1 MIMNI
6 LLNISISI
14 LLIAIGCRQ
23 LFITYSLFRY
33 KEKIGLILN
42 SESQERNTSK
52 KHVNEK
58 NVAFEKIVAK
68 NSVTISFLRNYQDKN
83 SWKIYSVII
92 VFSIF
97 YLINGIFQ
105 LIEVNTNIMVII
117 LVLITISV
125 IVVPDMLVKRQT
137 NRKIK
142 MVSRDLPLVIDM
154 MAIMVRSGMTV
165 ESSFR
170 YLSTRVKPI
179 NKDIAAILERACLMM
194 DVNGIELSIDL
205 IQREVPSKEM
215 RMFCVTLR
223 RSISYGNSIY
233 DTLLDLA
240 AEMRE
245 MQRLTIEEQIAA
257 LAAKL
262 TIPTMVFFLA
272 PVLVIIAGPVFMSI
286 VSTFNR
292 M

>member
-1 MIMNI
+1 
-6 LLNISISI
+6 LLYISISF
-14 LLIAIGCRQ
+14 LLIIIGSRQ
-23 LFITYSLFRY
+23 LFITYSLFRN
-33 KEKIGLILN
+33 KEKIGLLLN
-42 SESQERNTSK
+42 NENPERNASK
-52 KHVNEK
+52 KNVNEK

-68 NSVTISFLRNYQDKN
+68 NSVTISFLRSYQEKN
-83 SWKIYSVII
+83 SWRIYSVII

-97 YLINGIFQ
+97 YLINQIFQ
-105 LIEVNTNIMVII
+105 LIEVNSNILLIL
-117 LVLITISV
+117 LVLIVVCV
-125 IVVPDMLVKRQT
+125 IIIPDILVKRQT

-165 ESSFR
+165 ESCFR

>member
-1 MIMNI
+1 MNI
-6 LLNISISI
+6 LLYISIS
-14 LLIAIGCRQ
+14 LFLIVIGCRQ
-23 LFITYSLFRY
+23 LFITYSLFRN

-42 SESQERNTSK
+42 NESQEKNNTK

-58 NVAFEKIVAK
+58 NVAFEKIIAK

-179 NKDIAAILERACLMM
+179 NKDISAILERACLMM

-233 DTLLDLA
+233 DTLLDLS

-262 TIPTMVFFLA
+262 TIPTMLFFLA
-272 PVLVIIAGPVFMSI
+272 PVLVIIAGPVFMNI
-286 VSTFNR
+286 LSTFNR

>member
-1 MIMNI
+1 MNI
-6 LLNISISI
+6 LLYISIS
-14 LLIAIGCRQ
+14 LFLIVIGCRQ
-23 LFITYSLFRY
+23 LFITYSLFRN

-42 SESQERNTSK
+42 NESQERNTTK

-58 NVAFEKIVAK
+58 NVAFEKIIAK

-233 DTLLDLA
+233 DTLLDLS

-262 TIPTMVFFLA
+262 TIPTMLFFLA
-272 PVLVIIAGPVFMSI
+272 PVLVIIAGPVFMNI
-286 VSTFNR
+286 LSTFNR

>member
-1 MIMNI
+1 
-6 LLNISISI
+6 
-14 LLIAIGCRQ
+14 
-23 LFITYSLFRY
+23 
-33 KEKIGLILN
+33 
-42 SESQERNTSK
+42 
-52 KHVNEK
+52 
-58 NVAFEKIVAK
+58 
-68 NSVTISFLRNYQDKN
+68 ISFLRNYQDKN

-233 DTLLDLA
+233 DTLLDLS

-262 TIPTMVFFLA
+262 TIPTMLFFLA
-272 PVLVIIAGPVFMSI
+272 PVLVIIAGPVFMNI
-286 VSTFNR
+286 LSTFNR

>member
-1 MIMNI
+1 MNI

-14 LLIAIGCRQ
+14 LLIAIGCRE
-23 LFITYSLFRY
+23 LFITYSLFRN

-42 SESQERNTSK
+42 NESQERNIPK

-68 NSVTISFLRNYQDKN
+68 NSVTISFLRSFQDKN
-83 SWKIYSVII
+83 SWKIYAIII

-97 YLINGIFQ
+97 YLMNQIVQFIEIDSNVL
-105 LIEVNTNIMVII
+105 LIVLLFIVVFVII
-117 LVLITISV
+117 
-125 IVVPDMLVKRQT
+125 VPDLLVKRQT

-142 MVSRDLPLVIDM
+142 KVSRDLPLVIDM

-165 ESSFR
+165 ESCFR

-179 NKDIAAILERACLMM
+179 NRDIAAILERACLMM

-233 DTLLDLA
+233 DTLLDLS

>member
-1 MIMNI
+1 MNI
-6 LLNISISI
+6 LLYISIS
-14 LLIAIGCRQ
+14 LFLIVIGCRQ
-23 LFITYSLFRY
+23 LFITYSLFRN

-42 SESQERNTSK
+42 NENQERNTTK

-58 NVAFEKIVAK
+58 NVAFEKIIAK

-233 DTLLDLA
+233 DTLLDLS

-262 TIPTMVFFLA
+262 TIPTMLFFLA
-272 PVLVIIAGPVFMSI
+272 PVLVIIAGPVFMNI
-286 VSTFNR
+286 LSTFNR

>member
-1 MIMNI
+1 MNMLLYI
-6 LLNISISI
+6 LASV
-14 LLIAIGCRQ
+14 LLIVIGSRQ
-23 LFITYSLFRY
+23 LFIAYSLLKN
-33 KEKIGLILN
+33 KEKIGLLLN
-42 SESQERNTSK
+42 NENQEKIVPR
-52 KHVNEK
+52 KHLNEK
-58 NVAFEKIVAK
+58 NAAFEKIVAK
-68 NSVTISFLRNYQDKN
+68 NSPLISFLKNFQDKN
-83 SWKIYSVII
+83 IWKIYAVII

-97 YLINGIFQ
+97 YLINQ
-105 LIEVNTNIMVII
+105 LIEFIEVDSSVLLII
-117 LVLITISV
+117 LLFIAISV
-125 IVVPDMLVKRQT
+125 IIVPDFVVKRQT
-137 NRKIK
+137 ARKIR

-194 DVNGIELSIDL
+194 DVNGIELSVDL
-205 IQREVPSKEM
+205 IQREVPCKEV
-215 RMFCVTLR
+215 RMFCVTLK
-223 RSISYGNSIY
+223 RSISYGNSIFEA
-233 DTLLDLA
+233 LLDLST
-240 AEMRE
+240 EMRE
-245 MQRLTIEEQIAA
+245 LQRLTIEEKIAA

-272 PVLVIIAGPVFMSI
+272 PVLAIIAGPVFMNI

>member
-1 MIMNI
+1 MF
-6 LLNISISI
+6 
-14 LLIAIGCRQ
+14 LIVIGCRQ
-23 LFITYSLFRY
+23 LFITYSLFRN

-42 SESQERNTSK
+42 NESQERNTTK

-58 NVAFEKIVAK
+58 NVAFEKIIAK

-233 DTLLDLA
+233 DTLLDLS

-262 TIPTMVFFLA
+262 TIPTMLFFLA
-272 PVLVIIAGPVFMSI
+272 PVLVIIAGPVFMNI
-286 VSTFNR
+286 LSTFNR

>member
-1 MIMNI
+1 MNI
-6 LLNISISI
+6 LLYISVS
-14 LLIAIGCRQ
+14 LFLIIIGCRQ
-23 LFITYSLFRY
+23 LFITYSLFRN

-42 SESQERNTSK
+42 NESQEKNNTK

-58 NVAFEKIVAK
+58 NVAFEKIIAK

-165 ESSFR
+165 ESCFR

-233 DTLLDLA
+233 DTLLDLS

-286 VSTFNR
+286 LSTFNR

>member
-1 MIMNI
+1 MLLYI
-6 LLNISISI
+6 LASI
-14 LLIAIGCRQ
+14 LLVVIGSRQ
-23 LFITYSLFRY
+23 LFIVYSLLKN
-33 KEKIGLILN
+33 KEKIGLLLN
-42 SESQERNTSK
+42 NENQEKIVPR
-52 KHVNEK
+52 KHLNEK
-58 NVAFEKIVAK
+58 NAAFEKIVAK
-68 NSVTISFLRNYQDKN
+68 NSPLISFLKNFQDKN
-83 SWKIYSVII
+83 IWKIYAVII

-97 YLINGIFQ
+97 YLINQIIEFIDVDSSIL
-105 LIEVNTNIMVII
+105 LIILLFIAILVII
-117 LVLITISV
+117 
-125 IVVPDMLVKRQT
+125 VPDFVVKRQT
-137 NRKIK
+137 ARKIR

-194 DVNGIELSIDL
+194 DVNGIELSVDL
-205 IQREVPSKEM
+205 IQREVPCKEI
-215 RMFCVTLR
+215 RMFCVTLK
-223 RSISYGNSIY
+223 RSISYGNSIFEA
-233 DTLLDLA
+233 LLDLST
-240 AEMRE
+240 EMRE
-245 MQRLTIEEQIAA
+245 LQRLTIEEKIAA

-272 PVLVIIAGPVFMSI
+272 PVLAIIAGPVFMNI

>member
-1 MIMNI
+1 MNI
-6 LLNISISI
+6 LLYI
-14 LLIAIGCRQ
+14 LTSVFLIVIGFRQ
-23 LFITYSLFRY
+23 LFITYSLLKN
-33 KEKIGLILN
+33 KEKIGLLLN
-42 SESQERNTSK
+42 NENQEKIVPR
-52 KHVNEK
+52 KHLNEK
-58 NVAFEKIVAK
+58 NAAFEKIVAK
-68 NSVTISFLRNYQDKN
+68 NSISISFLKNFQDKN
-83 SWKIYSVII
+83 SWKIYAVII
-92 VFSIF
+92 AFSIF
-97 YLINGIFQ
+97 YLINQFFQ
-105 LIEVNTNIMVII
+105 FIEINSDILLILLLFISILVII
-117 LVLITISV
+117 I
-125 IVVPDMLVKRQT
+125 PDFVVKRQT
-137 NRKIK
+137 ARKIK

-179 NKDIAAILERACLMM
+179 NRDIAAILERACLMM

-205 IQREVPSKEM
+205 IQREVPSKEV

-233 DTLLDLA
+233 EALLDLST
-240 AEMRE
+240 EMRD
-245 MQRLTIEEQIAA
+245 MQRLTIEEKIAA

-272 PVLVIIAGPVFMSI
+272 PVLAIIAGPVFMNI

>member
-1 MIMNI
+1 MNMLLYI
-6 LLNISISI
+6 LTSVF
-14 LLIAIGCRQ
+14 LIGIGSRQ
-23 LFITYSLFRY
+23 LFVTYSFLKN
-33 KEKIGLILN
+33 KEKVGLLLN
-42 SESQERNTSK
+42 NENQEKITPK
-52 KHVNEK
+52 KHLNEK
-58 NVAFEKIVAK
+58 NAAFEKILAK
-68 NSVTISFLRNYQDKN
+68 NSVSISFLKSFQDKN
-83 SWKIYSVII
+83 SWKIYAVII
-92 VFSIF
+92 AFSAF
-97 YLINGIFQ
+97 YLINQIFEF
-105 LIEVNTNIMVII
+105 IEVDSSILLII
-117 LVLITISV
+117 LLLITILV
-125 IVVPDMLVKRQT
+125 IFIPDFIVKKQT
-137 NRKIK
+137 ARKIK
-142 MVSRDLPLVIDM
+142 TVSRDLPLVIDM

-205 IQREVPSKEM
+205 IQREVPSKEV

-233 DTLLDLA
+233 EALLDLST
-240 AEMRE
+240 EMRD
-245 MQRLTIEEQIAA
+245 MQRLTIEEKIAA

-272 PVLVIIAGPVFMSI
+272 PVLVIIAGPVFMNI
-286 VSTFNR
+286 LSTFNR

>member
-1 MIMNI
+1 MNI
-6 LLNISISI
+6 LLYISIS
-14 LLIAIGCRQ
+14 LFLIVIGCRQ
-23 LFITYSLFRY
+23 LFITYSLFRN

-42 SESQERNTSK
+42 NESQERNTTK

-58 NVAFEKIVAK
+58 NVAFEKIIAK

-105 LIEVNTNIMVII
+105 LIDVNTNIMVII

-125 IVVPDMLVKRQT
+125 IIVPDMLVKRQT

-233 DTLLDLA
+233 DTLLDLS

-262 TIPTMVFFLA
+262 TIPTMLFFLA
-272 PVLVIIAGPVFMSI
+272 PVLVIIAGPVFMNI
-286 VSTFNR
+286 LSTFNR

>member
-1 MIMNI
+1 MNI
-6 LLNISISI
+6 LLNITISFF
-14 LLIAIGCRQ
+14 LIVVGCRQ
-23 LFITYSLFRY
+23 LFNIYLLYRNR
-33 KEKIGLILN
+33 ERVALLLN
-42 SESQERNTSK
+42 NESQERKSSK
-52 KHVNEK
+52 KRVNEK

-68 NSVTISFLRNYQDKN
+68 NSVSISFLRSFQDKN
-83 SWKIYSVII
+83 SWKVYAIII

-97 YLINGIFQ
+97 YLINEISK
-105 LIEVNTNIMVII
+105 LIEINPNVLLIILLLIVIFVII
-117 LVLITISV
+117 
-125 IVVPDMLVKRQT
+125 VPDILVKRQT
-137 NRKIK
+137 QRQIKI
-142 MVSRDLPLVIDM
+142 VSRDLPLVIDM

-215 RMFCVTLR
+215 RMFCATLK

-233 DTLLDLA
+233 DALLDLS
-240 AEMRE
+240 AEIRE
-245 MQRLTIEEQIAA
+245 MQRLTIEEQISA

-272 PVLVIIAGPVFMSI
+272 PVLVIIAGPVFMNI

>member
-1 MIMNI
+1 MNI
-6 LLNISISI
+6 LLYI
-14 LLIAIGCRQ
+14 LTSVFLIVIGFRQ
-23 LFITYSLFRY
+23 LFITYSLLKN
-33 KEKIGLILN
+33 KEKIGLLLN
-42 SESQERNTSK
+42 NENQEKIVPR
-52 KHVNEK
+52 KHLNEK
-58 NVAFEKIVAK
+58 NAAFEKIVAK
-68 NSVTISFLRNYQDKN
+68 NSISISFLKNFQDKN
-83 SWKIYSVII
+83 SWKIYAVII
-92 VFSIF
+92 AFSIF
-97 YLINGIFQ
+97 YLINQIFQ
-105 LIEVNTNIMVII
+105 FIEINSDILLI
-117 LVLITISV
+117 LLLLISISV
-125 IVVPDMLVKRQT
+125 IIIPDFIVKRQT
-137 NRKIK
+137 TRKIR

-179 NKDIAAILERACLMM
+179 NRDIAAILERACLMM

-215 RMFCVTLR
+215 RMFCITLR

-233 DTLLDLA
+233 EALLDLST
-240 AEMRE
+240 EMRD
-245 MQRLTIEEQIAA
+245 MQRLTIEEKIAA

-272 PVLVIIAGPVFMSI
+272 PVLAIIAGPVFMNI

-292 M
+292 I

>member
-1 MIMNI
+1 MLLYI
-6 LLNISISI
+6 LASI
-14 LLIAIGCRQ
+14 LLVVIGSRQ
-23 LFITYSLFRY
+23 LFIVYSLLKN
-33 KEKIGLILN
+33 KEKIGLLLN
-42 SESQERNTSK
+42 NENQEKIVPR
-52 KHVNEK
+52 KHLNEK
-58 NVAFEKIVAK
+58 NAAFEKIVAK
-68 NSVTISFLRNYQDKN
+68 NSPLISFLKNFQDKN
-83 SWKIYSVII
+83 IWKIYAVII

-97 YLINGIFQ
+97 YLINQIIEFIDVDSSIL
-105 LIEVNTNIMVII
+105 LIILLFIAILVII
-117 LVLITISV
+117 
-125 IVVPDMLVKRQT
+125 VPDFVVKRQT
-137 NRKIK
+137 ARKIR

-194 DVNGIELSIDL
+194 DVNGIELSVDL
-205 IQREVPSKEM
+205 IQRGVPCKEV
-215 RMFCVTLR
+215 RMFCVTLK
-223 RSISYGNSIY
+223 RSISYGNSIFEA
-233 DTLLDLA
+233 LLDLST
-240 AEMRE
+240 EMRE
-245 MQRLTIEEQIAA
+245 LQRLTIEEKIAA

-272 PVLVIIAGPVFMSI
+272 PVLAIIAGPVFMNI

>member
-1 MIMNI
+1 MLLYI
-6 LLNISISI
+6 LTSVF
-14 LLIAIGCRQ
+14 LIGIGSRQ
-23 LFITYSLFRY
+23 LFVTYSFLKN
-33 KEKIGLILN
+33 KEKVGLLLN
-42 SESQERNTSK
+42 NENQEKITPK
-52 KHVNEK
+52 KHLNEK
-58 NVAFEKIVAK
+58 NAAFEKILAK
-68 NSVTISFLRNYQDKN
+68 NSVSISFLKSFQDKN
-83 SWKIYSVII
+83 SWKIYAVII
-92 VFSIF
+92 AFSAF
-97 YLINGIFQ
+97 YFINQ
-105 LIEVNTNIMVII
+105 LFEFIEVDSNILLII
-117 LVLITISV
+117 LLLITILV
-125 IVVPDMLVKRQT
+125 IIIPDFLVKRQT
-137 NRKIK
+137 ARKIK
-142 MVSRDLPLVIDM
+142 TVSRDLPLVIDM

-205 IQREVPSKEM
+205 IQREVPSKEV

-233 DTLLDLA
+233 EALLDLST
-240 AEMRE
+240 EMRD
-245 MQRLTIEEQIAA
+245 MQRLTIEEKIAA

-272 PVLVIIAGPVFMSI
+272 PVLAIIAGPVFMNI
-286 VSTFNR
+286 LSTFNR

>member
-1 MIMNI
+1 MLLYI
-6 LLNISISI
+6 LTSVF
-14 LLIAIGCRQ
+14 LIGIGSRQ
-23 LFITYSLFRY
+23 LFVTYSFLKN
-33 KEKIGLILN
+33 KEKVGLLLN
-42 SESQERNTSK
+42 NENQEKITPK
-52 KHVNEK
+52 KHLNEK
-58 NVAFEKIVAK
+58 NAAFEKILAK
-68 NSVTISFLRNYQDKN
+68 NSVSISFLKSFQDKN
-83 SWKIYSVII
+83 SWKIYAVIIAFSAFYLINQLFEFIEVDSNILLIILLLIAISVII
-92 VFSIF
+92 VPDF
-97 YLINGIFQ
+97 
-105 LIEVNTNIMVII
+105 
-117 LVLITISV
+117 
-125 IVVPDMLVKRQT
+125 IVKKQTARQ
-137 NRKIK
+137 IK

-205 IQREVPSKEM
+205 IQREVPSKEV

-233 DTLLDLA
+233 EALLDLST
-240 AEMRE
+240 EMRE
-245 MQRLTIEEQIAA
+245 MQRLTIEEKIAA

-272 PVLVIIAGPVFMSI
+272 PVLAIIAGPVFMNI
-286 VSTFNR
+286 LSTFNR

>member
-1 MIMNI
+1 MLLYI
-6 LLNISISI
+6 LTSVF
-14 LLIAIGCRQ
+14 LIGIGSRQ
-23 LFITYSLFRY
+23 LFVTYSFLKN
-33 KEKIGLILN
+33 KEKVGLLLN
-42 SESQERNTSK
+42 NENQEKITPK
-52 KHVNEK
+52 KHLNEK
-58 NVAFEKIVAK
+58 NAAFEKILAK
-68 NSVTISFLRNYQDKN
+68 NSVSISFLKSFQDKN
-83 SWKIYSVII
+83 SWKIYAVII
-92 VFSIF
+92 AFSAF
-97 YLINGIFQ
+97 YLINQ
-105 LIEVNTNIMVII
+105 LFEFIEVDSNILLII
-117 LVLITISV
+117 LLLIAISV
-125 IVVPDMLVKRQT
+125 IIIPDFIVKKQTARQ
-137 NRKIK
+137 IK

-205 IQREVPSKEM
+205 IQREVPSKEV

-233 DTLLDLA
+233 EALLDLST
-240 AEMRE
+240 EMRD
-245 MQRLTIEEQIAA
+245 MQRLTIEEKIAA

-272 PVLVIIAGPVFMSI
+272 PVLAIIAGPVFMNI
-286 VSTFNR
+286 LSTFNR

>member
-1 MIMNI
+1 MNI

-14 LLIAIGCRQ
+14 LLIAIGCRE
-23 LFITYSLFRY
+23 LFITYSLFRN

-42 SESQERNTSK
+42 NESQERNIPK

-68 NSVTISFLRNYQDKN
+68 NSVTISFLRSFQDKN
-83 SWKIYSVII
+83 SWKIYAIII

-97 YLINGIFQ
+97 YLMNQIVQFIEIDSNVL
-105 LIEVNTNIMVII
+105 LIVLLFIVVFVII
-117 LVLITISV
+117 
-125 IVVPDMLVKRQT
+125 VPDLLVKRQT

-142 MVSRDLPLVIDM
+142 KVSRDLPLVIDM

-165 ESSFR
+165 ESCFR

-179 NKDIAAILERACLMM
+179 NRDIAAILERACLMM

-233 DTLLDLA
+233 DTLLDLS

-292 M
+292 I

>member
-1 MIMNI
+1 MNI

-14 LLIAIGCRQ
+14 LLIAIGCRE
-23 LFITYSLFRY
+23 LFITYSLFRN

-42 SESQERNTSK
+42 NESQERNIPK

-68 NSVTISFLRNYQDKN
+68 NSVTISFLRSFQDKN
-83 SWKIYSVII
+83 SWKIYAIII

-97 YLINGIFQ
+97 YLMNQIVQFIEIDSNVL
-105 LIEVNTNIMVII
+105 LIVLLFIVVFVII
-117 LVLITISV
+117 
-125 IVVPDMLVKRQT
+125 VPDLLVKRQT

-142 MVSRDLPLVIDM
+142 KVSRDLPLVIDM

-165 ESSFR
+165 ESCFR

-179 NKDIAAILERACLMM
+179 NRDIAAILERACLMM

-233 DTLLDLA
+233 DTLLDLS

-262 TIPTMVFFLA
+262 TIPTMLFFLA

-286 VSTFNR
+286 LSTFNR

>member
-1 MIMNI
+1 MNI
-6 LLNISISI
+6 LLYISIS
-14 LLIAIGCRQ
+14 LFLIVIGCRQ
-23 LFITYSLFRY
+23 LFITYSLFRN

-42 SESQERNTSK
+42 NENQERNTTK

-58 NVAFEKIVAK
+58 NVAFEKIIAK

-142 MVSRDLPLVIDM
+142 MVSRDLPLVIDKKK
-154 MAIMVRSGMTV
+154 
-165 ESSFR
+165 
-170 YLSTRVKPI
+170 Y
-179 NKDIAAILERACLMM
+179 
-194 DVNGIELSIDL
+194 
-205 IQREVPSKEM
+205 
-215 RMFCVTLR
+215 
-223 RSISYGNSIY
+223 
-233 DTLLDLA
+233 
-240 AEMRE
+240 
-245 MQRLTIEEQIAA
+245 
-257 LAAKL
+257 
-262 TIPTMVFFLA
+262 
-272 PVLVIIAGPVFMSI
+272 
-286 VSTFNR
+286 
-292 M
+292 

>member
-1 MIMNI
+1 MLLYI
-6 LLNISISI
+6 LTSVF
-14 LLIAIGCRQ
+14 LIGIGSRQ
-23 LFITYSLFRY
+23 LFVTYSFLKN
-33 KEKIGLILN
+33 KEKVGLLLN
-42 SESQERNTSK
+42 NENQEKITPK
-52 KHVNEK
+52 KHLNEK
-58 NVAFEKIVAK
+58 NAAFEKIIAK
-68 NSVTISFLRNYQDKN
+68 NSVSISFLKNFQDKN
-83 SWKIYSVII
+83 SWKIYAVII
-92 VFSIF
+92 AFSTFYFINQIF
-97 YLINGIFQ
+97 EF
-105 LIEVNTNIMVII
+105 IEVDSNILLIILLLIAILVII
-117 LVLITISV
+117 I
-125 IVVPDMLVKRQT
+125 PDFLVKRQT
-137 NRKIK
+137 ARKIK

-233 DTLLDLA
+233 DTLLDLS

-262 TIPTMVFFLA
+262 TIPTMLFFLA
-272 PVLVIIAGPVFMSI
+272 PVLVIIAGPVFMNI
-286 VSTFNR
+286 LSTFNR

>member
-1 MIMNI
+1 MNI
-6 LLNISISI
+6 LLYISIS
-14 LLIAIGCRQ
+14 LFLIVIGCRQ
-23 LFITYSLFRY
+23 LFITYSLFRN

-42 SESQERNTSK
+42 NESQERNTTK

-58 NVAFEKIVAK
+58 NVAFEKIIAK

-233 DTLLDLA
+233 DTLLDLS

-272 PVLVIIAGPVFMSI
+272 PVLVIIAGPVFMNI
-286 VSTFNR
+286 LSTFNR

>member
-1 MIMNI
+1 MLLYI
-6 LLNISISI
+6 LASI
-14 LLIAIGCRQ
+14 LLIVIGSRQ
-23 LFITYSLFRY
+23 LFIVYSLLKN
-33 KEKIGLILN
+33 KEKIGLLLN
-42 SESQERNTSK
+42 NENQEKIVPR
-52 KHVNEK
+52 KHLNEK
-58 NVAFEKIVAK
+58 NAAFEKIVAK
-68 NSVTISFLRNYQDKN
+68 NSPLISFLKNFQDKN
-83 SWKIYSVII
+83 IWKIYAVII

-97 YLINGIFQ
+97 YLINQIIEFIDVDSSIL
-105 LIEVNTNIMVII
+105 LIILLFIAILVII
-117 LVLITISV
+117 
-125 IVVPDMLVKRQT
+125 VPDFVVKRQT
-137 NRKIK
+137 ARKIR

-194 DVNGIELSIDL
+194 DVNGIELSVDL
-205 IQREVPSKEM
+205 ILREVPCKEV
-215 RMFCVTLR
+215 RMFCVTLK
-223 RSISYGNSIY
+223 RSISYGNSIFEA
-233 DTLLDLA
+233 LLDLST
-240 AEMRE
+240 EMRE
-245 MQRLTIEEQIAA
+245 LQRLTIEEKIAA

-272 PVLVIIAGPVFMSI
+272 PVLAIIAGPVFMNI

>member
-1 MIMNI
+1 MNI
-6 LLNISISI
+6 LLYI
-14 LLIAIGCRQ
+14 LTSVFLIVIGFRQ
-23 LFITYSLFRY
+23 LFITYSLLKN
-33 KEKIGLILN
+33 KEKIGLLLN
-42 SESQERNTSK
+42 NENQEKIVPR
-52 KHVNEK
+52 KHLNEK
-58 NVAFEKIVAK
+58 NAAFEKILAK
-68 NSVTISFLRNYQDKN
+68 NSVSISFLKNFQDKN
-83 SWKIYSVII
+83 SWKIYAVII
-92 VFSIF
+92 AFSIF
-97 YLINGIFQ
+97 YLINQIFQ
-105 LIEVNTNIMVII
+105 FIEINSDILLI
-117 LVLITISV
+117 LLLLISISV
-125 IVVPDMLVKRQT
+125 IIIPDFIVKRQT
-137 NRKIK
+137 TRKIR

-205 IQREVPSKEM
+205 IQREVPSKEV

-233 DTLLDLA
+233 EALLDLST
-240 AEMRE
+240 EMRD
-245 MQRLTIEEQIAA
+245 MQRLTIEEKIAA

-272 PVLVIIAGPVFMSI
+272 PVLAIIAGPVFMNI

>member
-1 MIMNI
+1 MLLYI
-6 LLNISISI
+6 LTSVF
-14 LLIAIGCRQ
+14 LIGIGSRQ
-23 LFITYSLFRY
+23 LFITYSLLKN
-33 KEKIGLILN
+33 KEKIGLLLN
-42 SESQERNTSK
+42 NENQEKITPK
-52 KHVNEK
+52 KHLNEK
-58 NVAFEKIVAK
+58 NAAFEKIIAK
-68 NSVTISFLRNYQDKN
+68 NSVSISFLKNFQDKN
-83 SWKIYSVII
+83 SWKIYAVII
-92 VFSIF
+92 AFSTFYFINQIF
-97 YLINGIFQ
+97 EF
-105 LIEVNTNIMVII
+105 IEVDSNILLIILLLIAILVII
-117 LVLITISV
+117 I
-125 IVVPDMLVKRQT
+125 PDFLVKRQT
-137 NRKIK
+137 ARKIK

-205 IQREVPSKEM
+205 IQREVPSKEV

-233 DTLLDLA
+233 EALLDLST
-240 AEMRE
+240 EMRD
-245 MQRLTIEEQIAA
+245 MQRLTIEEKIAA

-272 PVLVIIAGPVFMSI
+272 PVLAIIAGPVFMNI
-286 VSTFNR
+286 LSTFNR

>member
-1 MIMNI
+1 MLLYI
-6 LLNISISI
+6 LTSVF
-14 LLIAIGCRQ
+14 LIGIGSRQ
-23 LFITYSLFRY
+23 LFVTYSFLKN
-33 KEKIGLILN
+33 KEKVGLLLN
-42 SESQERNTSK
+42 NENQEKITPK
-52 KHVNEK
+52 KHLNEK
-58 NVAFEKIVAK
+58 NAAFEKILAK
-68 NSVTISFLRNYQDKN
+68 NSVSISFLKSFQDKN
-83 SWKIYSVII
+83 SWKIYAVII
-92 VFSIF
+92 AFSAF
-97 YLINGIFQ
+97 YFINQ
-105 LIEVNTNIMVII
+105 LFEFIEVDSSILLII
-117 LVLITISV
+117 LLLITISV
-125 IVVPDMLVKRQT
+125 IIIPDFLVKKQT
-137 NRKIK
+137 ARKIK

-205 IQREVPSKEM
+205 IQREVPSKEV

-233 DTLLDLA
+233 EALLDLST
-240 AEMRE
+240 EMRD
-245 MQRLTIEEQIAA
+245 MQRLTIEEKIAA

-272 PVLVIIAGPVFMSI
+272 PVLAIIAGPVFMNI
-286 VSTFNR
+286 LSTFNR

>member
-1 MIMNI
+1 MLLYI
-6 LLNISISI
+6 LTSVF
-14 LLIAIGCRQ
+14 LIGIGSRQ
-23 LFITYSLFRY
+23 LFVTYSFLKN
-33 KEKIGLILN
+33 KEKVGLLLN
-42 SESQERNTSK
+42 NENQEKITPK
-52 KHVNEK
+52 KHLNEK
-58 NVAFEKIVAK
+58 NAAFEKILAK
-68 NSVTISFLRNYQDKN
+68 NSVSISFLKSFQDKN
-83 SWKIYSVII
+83 SWKIYAVII
-92 VFSIF
+92 AFSAF
-97 YLINGIFQ
+97 YLINQIFEF
-105 LIEVNTNIMVII
+105 IEVDSSILLII
-117 LVLITISV
+117 LLLITILV
-125 IVVPDMLVKRQT
+125 IFIPDFIVKKQT
-137 NRKIK
+137 ARKIK
-142 MVSRDLPLVIDM
+142 TVSRDLPLVIDM

-205 IQREVPSKEM
+205 IQREVPSKEV

-233 DTLLDLA
+233 EALLDLST
-240 AEMRE
+240 EMRD
-245 MQRLTIEEQIAA
+245 MQRLTIEEKIAA

-272 PVLVIIAGPVFMSI
+272 PVLAIIAGPVFMNI
-286 VSTFNR
+286 LSTFNR

>member
-1 MIMNI
+1 MLLYI
-6 LLNISISI
+6 LTSVF
-14 LLIAIGCRQ
+14 LIGIGSRQ
-23 LFITYSLFRY
+23 LFVTYSFLKN
-33 KEKIGLILN
+33 KEKVGLLLN
-42 SESQERNTSK
+42 NENQEKIIPK
-52 KHVNEK
+52 KHLNEK
-58 NVAFEKIVAK
+58 NAAFEKILAK
-68 NSVTISFLRNYQDKN
+68 NSVSISFLKSFQDKN
-83 SWKIYSVII
+83 SWKIYAVII
-92 VFSIF
+92 AFSAF
-97 YLINGIFQ
+97 YLINQ
-105 LIEVNTNIMVII
+105 LFEFIEVDSNILLIILLLIAILVII
-117 LVLITISV
+117 I
-125 IVVPDMLVKRQT
+125 PDFLVKRQT
-137 NRKIK
+137 ARKIK

-205 IQREVPSKEM
+205 IQREVPSKEV

-233 DTLLDLA
+233 EALLDLST
-240 AEMRE
+240 EMRD
-245 MQRLTIEEQIAA
+245 MQRLTIEEKIAA

-272 PVLVIIAGPVFMSI
+272 PVLAIIAGPVFMNI
-286 VSTFNR
+286 LSTFNR

>member
-1 MIMNI
+1 MNI

-14 LLIAIGCRQ
+14 LLIAIGCRE
-23 LFITYSLFRY
+23 LFITYSLFRN

-42 SESQERNTSK
+42 NESQERNIPK

-68 NSVTISFLRNYQDKN
+68 NSVTISFLRSFQDKN
-83 SWKIYSVII
+83 SWKIYAIII

-97 YLINGIFQ
+97 YLMNQIVQFVEIDSNVL
-105 LIEVNTNIMVII
+105 LIVLLFIVVFVII
-117 LVLITISV
+117 
-125 IVVPDMLVKRQT
+125 VPDLLVKRQT

-142 MVSRDLPLVIDM
+142 KVSRDLPLVIDM

-165 ESSFR
+165 ESCFR

-179 NKDIAAILERACLMM
+179 NRDIAAILERACLMM

-233 DTLLDLA
+233 DTLLDLS

-292 M
+292 I

>member
-1 MIMNI
+1 MNI
-6 LLNISISI
+6 LLYISIS
-14 LLIAIGCRQ
+14 LFLIVIGCRQ
-23 LFITYSLFRY
+23 LFITYSLFRN

-42 SESQERNTSK
+42 NESQERNTTK

-58 NVAFEKIVAK
+58 NVAFEKIIAK
-68 NSVTISFLRNYQDKN
+68 NSVTISFLRNYQEKN

-105 LIEVNTNIMVII
+105 LIDVNTNIMVII

-125 IVVPDMLVKRQT
+125 IIVPDMLVKRQT

-179 NKDIAAILERACLMM
+179 NKDISAILERACLMM

-233 DTLLDLA
+233 DTLLDLS

-272 PVLVIIAGPVFMSI
+272 PVLVIIAGPVFMNI
-286 VSTFNR
+286 LSTFNR